1 LNSNGSNSKASVFC
15 AFFAPLQDYPE
26 GPGVLLELVQNA
38 DDAGATKAAFLLDM
52 RQHATSSLLGPG
64 MAAWQGPALL
74 AYNNAI
80 FSPGVLFR
88 SASVKQWSCL
98 SVWQVKQ
105 RLVGLEQLL

>member
-1 LNSNGSNSKASVFC
+1 M
-15 AFFAPLQDYPE
+15 QDYPE

-52 RQHATSSLLGPG
+52 RQHGTASLLGPG

-80 FSPGVLFR
+80 FSPGGTCFLLVFATIATAGPH
-88 SASVKQWSCL
+88 SASFIA
-98 SVWQVKQ
+98 
-105 RLVGLEQLL
+105 G

>member
-1 LNSNGSNSKASVFC
+1 MCADPCLPAVPVTLSHSIQYVFTPVC
-15 AFFAPLQDYPE
+15 LQDYPE

-80 FSPGVLFR
+80 FSPG
-88 SASVKQWSCL
+88 
-98 SVWQVKQ
+98 
-105 RLVGLEQLL
+105 LL

>member
-1 LNSNGSNSKASVFC
+1 VFTPLC
-15 AFFAPLQDYPE
+15 LQDYPE

-80 FSPGVLFR
+80 FSPG
-88 SASVKQWSCL
+88 
-98 SVWQVKQ
+98 
-105 RLVGLEQLL
+105 LL